1 MIIYLRLLN
10 YNLTLGEILAVATHF
25 GGKNLAQSAQGRSG
39 WSLGKVWQ
47 HHTTLTQHGN
57 RKFSTINYRLRK
69 HNRTS
74 WGIDHHGRRLIFGDD
89 GIFQN
94 FQLERA
100 KIVVFLTGHSIHV
113 GFSKPRLY
121 FFGADSLTNSQLGKN
136 SEWVGE

>member
-1 MIIYLRLLN
+1 MGDSVQKKYLWDLILE
-10 YNLTLGEILAVATHF
+10 NLKQSFCSKTKYFAMNFDHILISVA
-25 GGKNLAQSAQGRSG
+25 
-39 WSLGKVWQ
+39 
-47 HHTTLTQHGN
+47 
-57 RKFSTINYRLRK
+57 INYRLRK

-74 WGIDHHGRRLIFGDD
+74 WDIDHHGRRLIFGDD

-94 FQLERA
+94 FPLERA
-100 KIVVFLTGHSIHV
+100 KIVVFLIGHSIHV